1 MNNTMSWNT
10 IREIRNYF
18 LKQSDWTQFD
28 DVDMSDEEKRKWKEY
43 RLKLRDITKTY
54 RAPNEVVWPISPEIE
69 KLNEQE
75 SLSTI

>member
-1 MNNTMSWNT
+1 MSWNT

-54 RAPNEVVWPISPEIE
+54 RVPNEVVWPISPEIE

>member
-54 RAPNEVVWPISPEIE
+54 RVPNEVVWPISPEIE